1 MHLPGCCETREH
13 ETGVEG
19 HEAGGGRDIEAASGG
34 RTVLEG
40 RGQLSSPPP
49 RPLNQSASYRH
60 RHVSARQR
68 IGMER
73 PPVSWT
79 LDSSSR
85 IREAAYQP
93 MALMTRDGCPHGR
106 RPHGRRPYGRH
117 LRAALLLANVVDVRR
132 PFRGVLA
139 IYAIEPRLLLFNV
152 LGADALRRRPLLTQV
167 KRQSEPQQGGDGG
180 ADEILD
186 PMFPYVLEH
195 SPSLNCRRP
204 AIYERRMTSV
214 TTSETNATLSVSTLY
229 GWSSSVWDSANPVP
243 SIPPMVR
250 ERRLISMAAWASV
263 VT

>member
-1 MHLPGCCETREH
+1 MRLPGCCETREH
-13 ETGVEG
+13 ETGIEG
-19 HEAGGGRDIEAASGG
+19 HEAGGGCGHEAGGESDIEAASGG

-60 RHVSARQR
+60 GHVSAQQR
-68 IGMER
+68 IGMEK

-93 MALMTRDGCPHGR
+93 MALMTRDE
-106 RPHGRRPYGRH
+106 RPHGRRPYDRH
-117 LRAALLLANVVDVRR
+117 LRAALLLANAVDVRR

-139 IYAIEPRLLLFNV
+139 IYAIEPRLLLFNA

-195 SPSLNCRRP
+195 SPSLSCCRP

-229 GWSSSVWDSANPVP
+229 G
-243 SIPPMVR
+243 
-250 ERRLISMAAWASV
+250 
-263 VT
+263 